1 MMRGNQASENTRSIS
16 KKILLVSGITVFFL
30 LLFLGLFTRAMT
42 RELNRDEGQFIA
54 AGALLARHG
63 YLPYQDYPYFHL
75 PNLALVFAALFT
87 RCDHLLLAGRC
98 FNVACAWLALV
109 LVFCLTA
116 NAFRKVG
123 SLRWIIAGLAAI
135 TLFTNRLFR
144 FTSGRAWNHDLPVLA
159 SLAALAALLLSDR
172 ERWRRFWLGLAGFL
186 LGAAIGTRLSFAP
199 LVAPFAFFIVYQ
211 RATRNQRLRDL
222 ALFLAT
228 LFIALGPTWILW
240 ARAPTQ
246 FVFDNFV
253 YNGKLNRIYQ
263 SSIGTHGVW
272 LSRRLL
278 FPFTLLKFP
287 QNAIL
292 ILAFIYLAVWLPA
305 RGGWKILLADRRLR
319 LITFSLPF
327 LLLGALAPSPSYK
340 QYYYA
345 VVPFLLLGVVFGLAR
360 AWHTID
366 RRRARVVAGLL
377 TVISVINLIID
388 LPSVRDFISP
398 QRWTPLRVHEIGRN
412 LCVVTNGEILTLVPI
427 FPLEGNAPIYKEFAT
442 GPFAWRV
449 APFIPEQFQP
459 TVGIVDA
466 VHLETYLAAAP
477 PAAILTGGET
487 SVLEQPL
494 NDYARRHRYRLRR
507 VSDLYLWVR

>member
-1 MMRGNQASENTRSIS
+1 MMHRNLASEKAGAFWKKVLLASSI
-16 KKILLVSGITVFFL
+16 TFFFL
-30 LLFLGLFTRAMT
+30 LLLFGVFARAMT

-87 RCDHLLLAGRC
+87 KCDRLLLAGRC
-98 FNVACAWLALV
+98 FNVACAWLALL

-116 NAFRKVG
+116 NAFRKLE
-123 SLRWIIAGLAAI
+123 SPRWIIAGLATL
-135 TLFTNRLFR
+135 TLFANRLFR

-159 SLAALAALLLSDR
+159 SLAALAALLLSNR
-172 ERWRRFWLGLAGFL
+172 KRWRRFWLCLAGLFL
-186 LGAAIGTRLSFAP
+186 GVAIGTRLSFAP
-199 LVAPFAFFIVYQ
+199 LVAPFAFFIVYE
-211 RATRNQRLRDL
+211 RASRKQRLCDL
-222 ALFLAT
+222 ALFSAT
-228 LFIALGPTWILW
+228 LFLALLPTWILW

-253 YNGKLNRIYQ
+253 YNGKLNRLYE

-272 LSRRLL
+272 LSRRLA
-278 FPFTLLKFP
+278 FPFELLKFP
-287 QNAIL
+287 QNCIL
-292 ILAFIYLAVWLPA
+292 ILAFIYLAIWLPA
-305 RGGWKILLADRRLR
+305 RGGWKILLADRSLGPIA
-319 LITFSLPF
+319 LSLPF
-327 LLLGALAPSPSYK
+327 LLVGAMAPSPSYK

-345 VVPFLLLGVVFGLAR
+345 LVPFLLLGVVFGLAR
-360 AWHTID
+360 AWLTIYG
-366 RRRARVVAGLL
+366 RRARVVAGLL
-377 TVISVINLIID
+377 AAASVINLVID
-388 LPSVRDFISP
+388 LPLVEDFASP

-412 LCVVTNGEILTLVPI
+412 LRALTNGEILTLVPI

-449 APFIPEQFQP
+449 APFIPEQLQAV
-459 TVGIVDA
+459 VGIGDA
-466 VHLETYLAAAP
+466 AHLETYLAAAP

-494 NDYARRHRYRLRR
+494 DDYARKHRYRLRR